1 MKYRFCPECGFEL
14 KSEYNF
20 CPECG
25 YKFPTSK
32 ENEDVENDI
41 LNFNDINDA
50 FESKKVD
57 KNDLFDNE
65 NNEDDIFN
73 LDDDGLI
80 FNEQTF
86 LDLEKEQQEKEEVE
100 KEKQAKEKV
109 KSSRAKK
116 AKETINVSKTSKTQ
130 KNENASSLNNDTQ
143 EVNEENLNPTEEQI
157 IISLINEVPTKKI
170 DQSEYEY
177 RDECN
182 KFEQIRESKILLEIN
197 KMINAQK
204 FDIALK
210 CLELVRKKWNNID
223 NYKILLFK
231 IKSKKYAEYYDDFF
245 DDIIL
250 EVGEKFNQIDN
261 LLKKDF
267 QFENYF
273 YKHFEKVYDD
283 NFLNSQNFPNELL
296 QLRID
301 ILNLKGFKFGK
312 YNSTPIEWYVLKYE
326 APYYICIPRKILFVS
341 RYSSDTKYTTPYQVS
356 TLRESIDRFAKNA
369 FSKEDLKL
377 MYKDNNKVAFLLDSS
392 FRYKYNLKKIIIEP
406 YKDNKLYSENFWISD
421 NSSLNPVII
430 ENCINFNENYHINQ
444 TDVNGVLPYIKVIIK
459 K

>member
-25 YKFPTSK
+25 YKFSISK
-32 ENEDVENDI
+32 DDDENFEDDI
-41 LNFNDINDA
+41 LNLNDT

-57 KNDLFDNE
+57 KNDLFDNK
-65 NNEDDIFN
+65 NNTDDIFN
-73 LDDDGLI
+73 LDDDGLL

-86 LDLEKEQQEKEEVE
+86 LDLEKEQKEKKEVE

-116 AKETINVSKTSKTQ
+116 VKEASIVSTSKIQ
-130 KNENASSLNNDTQ
+130 KNENVYSLNNVIQ
-143 EVNEENLNPTEEQI
+143 EANKENLNPTAEQI
-157 IISLINEVPTKKI
+157 IISLIDEAPTKKT

-182 KFEQIRESKILLEIN
+182 KFEQIKENKILLEIN

-231 IKSKKYAEYYDDFF
+231 IKSKNYTEYYDGFF

-250 EVGEKFNQIDN
+250 EVGEKLKQIEN
-261 LLKKDF
+261 LLKEDF

-273 YKHFEKVYDD
+273 YKHFEKIYDD
-283 NFLNSQNFPNELL
+283 NFLNSQNFPNELM

-312 YNSTPIEWYVLKYE
+312 YNSTPIEWYILEYE
-326 APYYICIPRKILFVS
+326 APYYLCIPRKILFVS
-341 RYSSDTKYTTPYQVS
+341 RYSSDTKYITPYQSS
-356 TLRESIDRFAKNA
+356 TLKESIDRFAKNA
-369 FSKEDLKL
+369 FSKEELKL
-377 MYKDNNKVAFLLDSS
+377 MYKDNNKAAFLIDSS
-392 FRYKYNLKKIIIEP
+392 FRYEHDLKKFIIEP
-406 YKDNKLYSENFWISD
+406 YKDNKLYSENFWIKK
-421 NSSLNPVII
+421 NSSLAPVII
-430 ENCINFNENYHINQ
+430 ENCINFNENYNINQ

-459 K
+459 KNKI